1 MKANTRIKY
10 SVLLVGVGIILAFL
24 PFDAAKSFQLKANEL
39 LSKSASGDIYFS
51 VDQVARFMN
60 KEDSTVQIIDLR
72 SAEQFK
78 EFNIPGSI
86 NIPFNDLLNPLWET
100 TLNQKEVKNIFYGNG
115 DKTASYAWSIVTG
128 LGYKNTF
135 IMKGGINEWFKTV
148 MNSQFSGEKITP
160 AENARFENRL
170 NARKT
175 FTQINSLPD
184 SLKTQFFNAKMLK
197 ESKLDG
203 GCE

>member
-1 MKANTRIKY
+1 MDPRIKY

-24 PFDAAKSFQLKANEL
+24 PFNASKSFRLKADEL
-39 LSKSASGDIYFS
+39 LSKSASDEMYFS
-51 VDQVARFMN
+51 VDQVARFVN
-60 KEDSTVQIIDLR
+60 SEDSTVQIIDLR
-72 SAEQFK
+72 DAGEFK
-78 EFNIPGSI
+78 VCNIPGSI
-86 NIPFNDLLNPLWET
+86 NIPFHDLLNPLWEPV
-100 TLNQKEVKNIFYGNG
+100 LNQKQVKNILYGNN
-115 DKTASYAWSIVTG
+115 DQTANYAWTLVTG
-128 LGYKNTF
+128 MGYGKNYV
-135 IMKGGINEWFKTV
+135 MKGGLNEWFNTV
-148 MNSQFSGEKITP
+148 MLSQYSGEKITP